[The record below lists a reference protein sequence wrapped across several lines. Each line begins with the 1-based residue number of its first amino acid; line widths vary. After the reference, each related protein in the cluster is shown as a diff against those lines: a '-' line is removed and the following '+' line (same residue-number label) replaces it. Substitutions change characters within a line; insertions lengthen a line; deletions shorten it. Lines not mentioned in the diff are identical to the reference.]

1 MGPIQTIDEF
11 LGLLVRRRLLIA
23 VVLLA
28 GMVGAV
34 MLGLSRPKTYQAAA
48 VIQVELPIVETD
60 GTTPGQRAARLLQV
74 IEQRL
79 TTREALLAMI
89 DRHGLFA
96 DVPGLP
102 EAQRLTALRAAMRFE
117 PVASVDPA
125 GFGQP
130 GSVSALIVSATLG
143 NPEQAARL
151 ANDLAQS
158 VLDLSAER
166 QSGRARENL
175 TFYLQEEARLGAAI
189 TTLEQEITAYKNA
202 NAADLGAASASD
214 RTAIDTDL
222 RRVQQELLAVQ
233 AEAAALAAKDR
244 LRETDRRR
252 QEDLAA
258 QESVLAQQIAAL
270 QDQRAALGAADAR
283 APEIERQLG
292 AYDRQMSQLRNQ
304 FDQIS
309 ARRAQAETDLRLEEE
324 RHAEHF
330 TLLERAIVP
339 VDPVSGGGKKIAI
352 AGAMAS
358 LLLALGLAYALDL
371 LNPAIRS
378 AAQMQRDLDL
388 RPVIVLPELPIAG
401 RGGWRGWLRDRFGRG
416 DSPAA

>member
-1 MGPIQTIDEF
+1 MGPIQTIDEL
-11 LGLLVRRRLLIA
+11 LGLLVRRWLLIA
-23 VVLLA
+23 TVVIL

-34 MLGLSRPKTYQAAA
+34 MMGLSQPKTYQAAA
-48 VIQVELPIVETD
+48 VIQIELPVIETD
-60 GTTPGQRAARLLQV
+60 GATPGQRAASLLQL

-79 TTREALLAMI
+79 TTRDALLAMI
-89 DRHGLFA
+89 DRHSLFA
-96 DVPGLP
+96 DAPGLP
-102 EAQRLTALRAAMRFE
+102 EAQRLAVLRSALRFE
-117 PVASVDPA
+117 PVASVGPS
-125 GFGQP
+125 GFGTP
-130 GSVSALIVSATLG
+130 GSVSALIISVTLG
-143 NPEQAARL
+143 NPEQAARV

-158 VLDLSAER
+158 MVDLSAER

-175 TFYLQEEARLGAAI
+175 TFYLQEEARLSAAI
-189 TTLEQEITAYKNA
+189 TTLENEITAYKNT
-202 NAADLGAASASD
+202 NAADLGGSSAGD

-233 AEAAALAAKDR
+233 AEARALATKDR

-252 QEDLAA
+252 QNDLAT
-258 QESVLAQQIAAL
+258 QETVLTQQIAAL
-270 QDQRAALGAADAR
+270 QQQRDALGAVDAR

-292 AYDRQMSQLRNQ
+292 AYDRQMAQLRSQ

-309 ARRAQAETDLRLEEE
+309 TRRAQAETDVRLEEE

-339 VDPVSGGGKKIAI
+339 IDPISGSGKKIAM
-352 AGAMAS
+352 AGTMAS
-358 LLLALGLAYALDL
+358 LMLALGLAYLLDL

-388 RPVIVLPELPIAG
+388 RPVIVLPELPLA
-401 RGGWRGWLRDRFGRG
+401 RDGGWRGWLRGLWRRDKT
-416 DSPAA
+416 AA